1 MYLEWKSLACQPWCI
16 LVGILD
22 LTCGVFDL
30 EALWPATVL
39 QGSCSELMTVRLVL
53 PSGSLLDTSSVKG
66 NRPGA
71 SFPGPPLKEPAS

>member
-30 EALWPATVL
+30 EAPLA
-39 QGSCSELMTVRLVL
+39 SHC
-53 PSGSLLDTSSVKG
+53 PSGQLFRADDSQTG
-66 NRPGA
+66 
-71 SFPGPPLKEPAS
+71 FPQWELA